1 MRKKKREATGR
12 ANAGGSAGFRAR
24 RWTGRG
30 RRARTRHVQA
40 AVREAAVQPLPPGK
54 LLRRGAG
61 GEGSAEL
68 GREALGN
75 RGEGTEK
82 TRRVRVAH
90 HRLTPHDADRLV
102 HEQLRGPD
110 RDGRNRAHDA
120 APDLGVHLPRD
131 EGWTVTPSPRGVV
144 RGKLRRPA
152 PPYRSGTTTKI
163 AAARS
168 RARRGGDGRILCLSK
183 ASDATNPPKRARR
196 TPRGER
202 RNVPRRNSV
211 RAQRATRAR
220 LARGRRAS
228 HLFIA
233 SRLRP
238 PSRSTGSKS

>member
-1 MRKKKREATGR
+1 MHGSSASRAHPACASRGSRGR
-12 ANAGGSAGFRAR
+12 GSAAPAR
-24 RWTGRG
+24 EIAASRRGRG
-30 RRARTRHVQA
+30 GVSGAR
-40 AVREAAVQPLPPGK
+40 EPG
-54 LLRRGAG
+54 RGH
-61 GEGSAEL
+61 GEDA
-68 GREALGN
+68 
-75 RGEGTEK
+75 
-82 TRRVRVAH
+82 RVRVAH

-152 PPYRSGTTTKI
+152 PPYRSGTTTTI
-163 AAARS
+163 AAGVPARAAGETDGFYDF
-168 RARRGGDGRILCLSK
+168 RKPRTRRTRRNARGGRPE
-183 ASDATNPPKRARR
+183 A
-196 TPRGER
+196 
-202 RNVPRRNSV
+202 NVGTFREEIQVVFALRK
-211 RAQRATRAR
+211 TRAR